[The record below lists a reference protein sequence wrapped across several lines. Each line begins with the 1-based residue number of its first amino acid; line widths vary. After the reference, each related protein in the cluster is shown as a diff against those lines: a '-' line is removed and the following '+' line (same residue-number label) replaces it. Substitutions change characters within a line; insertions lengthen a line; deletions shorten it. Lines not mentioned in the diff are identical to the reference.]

1 MKLAPSTENV
11 ELLRQVADC
20 VHQTAEGALG
30 DAESFVSQVNS
41 AASGLTDG
49 DEESLMEVA
58 QSAVSQLRSLYDVM
72 IELAKETSDLAD
84 NLESVIPQRTF
95 GL

>member
-11 ELLRQVADC
+11 ELLREVADC

-30 DAESFVSQVNS
+30 DAESFVSQVT
-41 AASGLTDG
+41 AAGSGLTDG

-58 QSAVSQLRSLYDVM
+58 RSAVSQLKSLYDVM

-84 NLESVIPQRTF
+84 ELDQAVKQKTF
-95 GL
+95 GR